1 MRTWS
6 DDRGMTTLSTVVAA
20 SFALVVFVALADLVL
35 VQYAR
40 GVARTAVDEAVRTSS
55 AAGGDVEVCLGV
67 VHAVLDDLL
76 GGSFGDGLVG
86 ECGVDDD
93 AVFASVEGVL
103 PPLLPILPSF
113 TLAVEASS
121 SLP

>member
-1 MRTWS
+1 MRIWN
-6 DDRGMTTLSTVVAA
+6 DDRGMTTLATVVAA

-40 GVARTAVDEAVRTSS
+40 GVARTAVDEAVRYSA
-55 AAGGDVEVCLGV
+55 AAGGDVGVCLGA

-76 GGSFGDGLVG
+76 GGSFGADLVG
-86 ECGVDDD
+86 ECAADGD

-113 TLAVEASS
+113 TVAVEASS